1 MHADLTQ
8 ANASSHAALMT
19 PGQACQVWAFHHNA
33 DGQAAE
39 GEAFHW
45 PYQMALQLLGAPIE
59 AALPG
64 VLETLGLLGGADRV
78 YVIEYNEALT
88 HFRNTH
94 EWTRPG
100 VRGYVED
107 LQDAP
112 VALLGGLHRE
122 MLAGRAVAVTDVARM
137 PRDMRALQT
146 EFRRQGN
153 QGVLCLPL
161 YFEGRLRG
169 LFGFDATRAQ
179 QTWGAAVVVAMQRC
193 AGLLSLALHG
203 RAKAAAALP
212 PHARFPALVYLR
224 NGSHLRGVPLASVM
238 ALRAQRNCSELH
250 LDDGTTLTDGR
261 ALKQWQALLPA
272 AQFVRV
278 HRGAIVRVN
287 AIRELVRRPSGRWHV
302 TMDRLAEPWNVSR
315 EALADLRARL
325 GG

>member
-1 MHADLTQ
+1 MHADMT
-8 ANASSHAALMT
+8 HAILKT
-19 PGQACQVWAFHHNA
+19 PGQACQVWAFNSSTDEQLA
-33 DGQAAE
+33 Q
-39 GEAFHW
+39 GEALDW
-45 PYQMALQLLGAPIE
+45 PHQMALQLLAAPVE

-64 VLETLGLLGGADRV
+64 VLETLGQQGGADRV

-100 VRGYVED
+100 VRAYVED
-107 LQDAP
+107 LQNAP

-122 MLAGRAVAVTDVARM
+122 MLAGRALAVTDVADM

-161 YFEGRLRG
+161 YVEGRLRG
-169 LFGFDATRAQ
+169 LFGFDVTRAR
-179 QTWGAAVVVAMQRC
+179 QTWSAAVVTAMQRC
-193 AGLLSLALHG
+193 AGLLSIALHG
-203 RAKAAAALP
+203 RADAALALP
-212 PHARFPALVYLR
+212 PHARFSPLVYLR

-238 ALRAQRNCSELH
+238 GLRAQRNCSELH
-250 LDDGTTLTDGR
+250 LDDGTTLTDAR

-278 HRGAIVRVN
+278 HRGAIVRAN
-287 AIRELVRRPSGRWHV
+287 AIRELVRRPTGRWHV
-302 TMDRLAEPWNVSR
+302 TIDGLAGPWNVSR
-315 EALADLRARL
+315 DALADLRVRL
-325 GG
+325 GN